1 LRSLSTLPRCPLFA
15 IIKVML
21 MSFILCSLTNSL
33 AILMSA
39 WVIKSVNF
47 TGSLVSL
54 IIAGAILATANMILK
69 PVLKIL
75 SFPVIIFTFGI
86 FSFFISMTMLW
97 ITDQLMVDLSINS
110 FSALLLTTILVGFF
124 NILIYSKKAK

>member
-1 LRSLSTLPRCPLFA
+1 
-15 IIKVML
+15 ML

-33 AILMSA
+33 AILISA

-47 TGSLVSL
+47 TGNLVSL
-54 IIAGAILATANMILK
+54 IIAGAILAAANMILK